1 MNSEAII
8 FIHKGYSSCLFASIA
23 MARES
28 NPKGEIILIGDAS
41 NNVPKILKALNCEHV
56 DINRFDITAKKFAV
70 IYRHDGNNPVEYELF
85 CFQRWFIL
93 NDFLATRPAK
103 SKVLYLDSDAFLF
116 EDISIVFSNMTSNI
130 ALCQLIS
137 PAFTYIK
144 ELKELDYFCAFLYES
159 FENIELYENLN
170 KFVKC
175 YSNSGMPH
183 ISDMTAFGEYSS
195 LKGSRAVGDL
205 RSKENNIV
213 FYCDNFSYPQG
224 MQMGIV
230 GKKIEKDLNGDR
242 FFIYNETGTRHL
254 AGGIHFQGVMKPSWI
269 LHLNNA
275 TRRLILSQEIITGHF
290 RLKAYLQFGH
300 ACLQL
305 LFKYKLNPLVEKY
318 LRISP

>member
-1 MNSEAII
+1 MNSEAIV

-28 NPKGEIILIGDAS
+28 NPKGEIILIGDTS
-41 NNVPKILKALNCEHV
+41 NNNPKILKALNCEHV
-56 DINRFDITAKKFAV
+56 DINRFYITANKFAL

-116 EDISIVFSNMTSNI
+116 EDISIVLSKMTSNI
-130 ALCQLIS
+130 ALCQSIS

-144 ELKELDYFCAFLYES
+144 DLKELEYFCTFLLDS
-159 FENIELYENLN
+159 FKNNDFYENLN
-170 KFVKC
+170 KFVKR

-205 RSKENNIV
+205 RSRENNNV

-230 GKKIEKDLNGDR
+230 GKKLEKDLNGVR
-242 FFIYNETGTRHL
+242 FFINNETGGRHL
-254 AGGIHFQGVMKPSWI
+254 AGGIHFQGVMKPSWV
-269 LHLNNA
+269 LHSNNA
-275 TRRLILSQEIITGHF
+275 TRRIILSQEIITGHF
-290 RLKAYLQFGH
+290 KLKPYLQFGH
-300 ACLQL
+300 AFLQL
-305 LFKYKLNPLVEKY
+305 LFKYKLKPLAIKY